1 MSIVEIETAIK
12 KLPTSEVS
20 ALMSWLENYH
30 EQLWDK
36 QIEDDL
42 EAGRLDDILAEAE
55 REYEAGLATP
65 L

>member
-20 ALMSWLENYH
+20 ALMTWLENYH

-55 REYEAGLATP
+55 REYEAGLSTP